1 MRKNV
6 DLDQDLSPNL
16 RNSYCGRLDL
26 EPLRDFCREYGERI
40 ELPRRTSFQR
50 AGERDMRIAYIERG
64 GVCYLGAADD
74 GRRRIVGFGFEGGF
88 AVDWP
93 AFVRRSKE
101 GLMDINTIENTT
113 LLAVGSDRFSE
124 FMDRNLRLR
133 CCIGEALFAAVSD
146 NMLDLY
152 LLSPEQRYLKV
163 LKRYPGLLN
172 RMSMNEIASFIG
184 IEPESLSRI
193 RRRLCGR

>member
-1 MRKNV
+1 MRKIV
-6 DLDQDLSPNL
+6 DPDQDLSSRL
-16 RNSYCGRLDL
+16 RNSYCGHLDL

-40 ELPRRTSFQR
+40 ELPRRTPFQR
-50 AGERDMRIAYIERG
+50 AGERDVRIAYIERG

-93 AFVRRSKE
+93 AFVRRSK
-101 GLMDINTIENTT
+101 GVMDIDTIETST
-113 LLAVGSDRFSE
+113 LLAVGSGRFFE

-133 CCIGEALFAAVSD
+133 CRISEALFAGVSD

-152 LLSPEQRYLKV
+152 LLSPEQRFLKV
-163 LKRYPGLLN
+163 MERYPGLSN

-193 RRRLCGR
+193 RRRLSGR